1 MNYLRETAAID
12 WITLTTWEIG
22 HFFGLVAY
30 IRRRHVGGWEA
41 AKVMQY
47 SGMKRGNLFYGTS
60 EQRDGRGENKG
71 HGMIRVS
78 GREADDFFFNDLIWY
93 GRREL
98 SFLKCTRLDL
108 ELTKTPPKR
117 YSLPAA
123 YKRIAHP
130 KSIVQSENCTL
141 YIGNRASSP
150 IFTRLYEKLGYLRLE
165 FELKHD
171 RARWA
176 FEKLIA
182 GVHPNLIYEAIKKK
196 SRVPVLYTK
205 HFTAL
210 AEGEPIDYQRAERE
224 SDAKKRLAWLSSI
237 EQTIT
242 KMMYDDDI
250 GEETR
255 SIVSRI
261 YEIGCDVDAISN
273 LG

>member
-1 MNYLRETAAID
+1 VNYLRETAAID

-22 HFFGLVAY
+22 QFFDLVAY

-60 EQRDGRGENKG
+60 EQRDGMGENKG

-78 GREADDFFFNDLIWY
+78 GR
-93 GRREL
+93 
-98 SFLKCTRLDL
+98 TRLDL

-182 GVHPNLIYEAIKKK
+182 GVHPNLLYEAIKKK

-205 HFTAL
+205 HFTAS